1 MFEGYFIM
9 NNDVLEQLKQR
20 VAELEK
26 QVSLSLDKLNQ
37 QDQAIQ
43 QKDRLIDQL
52 QEALK
57 LAYAKRFGRSSE
69 SYVDISDL
77 QFSLFDEAETG
88 AVIDHNTQEIVIET
102 HTRQRNRGKRQALP
116 SYLPREIIECTISD
130 EQLQLENGLRY
141 EVIGYESSER
151 LDIIPADVKI
161 LQYHRY
167 KYAVKGHEEYGVLI
181 APIKGQLIAKGIAT
195 NGLLAHIAQAK
206 YQHHLPLYRQEKI
219 WQELEVSIPRSSMC
233 RWMQI
238 AGEAVQPVVDDIMA
252 QVQQQ
257 PYIQVDETPTLVLKG
272 KHNDNTTQKGFMW
285 VYGNYAGCVY
295 RYEDSR
301 AGAYPLAQLQDYQG
315 YVQSDGYSGYNPLF
329 TPQDN
334 RIAVGCWAHVR
345 RKFKDII
352 DAQPKNIQPGIAEQ
366 LLTLIQ
372 KLYAIER
379 KATKDGRTV
388 QQLTEIRQKKSKP
401 ILDNIKTILDDVI
414 SRTPPKGLLGKAVT
428 YTLNQWSKLIVY
440 IEQGYIPID
449 NNAAENNIRPFAL
462 GRKNWLFSGH
472 ADSAQASANLFT
484 LIENAKLYNLK
495 VFDYLKYVFDRIGDA
510 KTDRDYE
517 QLTPKYAKQFVPS
530 IKSHKK
536 ATQ

>member
-1 MFEGYFIM
+1 MCI
-9 NNDVLEQLKQR
+9 R
-20 VAELEK
+20 
-26 QVSLSLDKLNQ
+26 
-37 QDQAIQ
+37 
-43 QKDRLIDQL
+43 DR
-52 QEALK
+52 
-57 LAYAKRFGRSSE
+57 
-69 SYVDISDL
+69 
-77 QFSLFDEAETG
+77 
-88 AVIDHNTQEIVIET
+88 
-102 HTRQRNRGKRQALP
+102 
-116 SYLPREIIECTISD
+116 
-130 EQLQLENGLRY
+130 
-141 EVIGYESSER
+141 
-151 LDIIPADVKI
+151 
-161 LQYHRY
+161 
-167 KYAVKGHEEYGVLI
+167 
-181 APIKGQLIAKGIAT
+181 
-195 NGLLAHIAQAK
+195 
-206 YQHHLPLYRQEKI
+206 
-219 WQELEVSIPRSSMC
+219 
-233 RWMQI
+233 
-238 AGEAVQPVVDDIMA
+238 
-252 QVQQQ
+252 
-257 PYIQVDETPTLVLKG
+257 
-272 KHNDNTTQKGFMW
+272 
-285 VYGNYAGCVY
+285 
-295 RYEDSR
+295 
-301 AGAYPLAQLQDYQG
+301 LQDYQG